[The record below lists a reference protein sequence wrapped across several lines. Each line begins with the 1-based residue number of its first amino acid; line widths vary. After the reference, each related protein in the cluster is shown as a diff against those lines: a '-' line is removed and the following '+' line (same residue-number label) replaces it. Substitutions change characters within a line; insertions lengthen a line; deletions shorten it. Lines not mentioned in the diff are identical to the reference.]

1 MLLKLFQTDHESAIR
16 DCSKALDL
24 HPHYMKALMRRAELY
39 EKTEK
44 LDEALTDYQ
53 KILELDPSQHSAR
66 AACMVR
72 LLLHCPSLGSQPNAM
87 PVMKI
92 LLSVF
97 IRGNKIFL
105 TPKSQIS
112 TMCFSDDSKNQ
123 QVLHKKIALLRL
135 VENTFL

>member
-1 MLLKLFQTDHESAIR
+1 MTLDLYHIFQEDLEAAVK

-44 LDEALTDYQ
+44 LDEALADYQ

-72 LLLHCPSLGSQPNAM
+72 S
-87 PVMKI
+87 MKI
-92 LLSVF
+92 ICSS
-97 IRGNKIFL
+97 R
-105 TPKSQIS
+105 
-112 TMCFSDDSKNQ
+112 
-123 QVLHKKIALLRL
+123 
-135 VENTFL
+135 